1 MTVMKKMAADVIVI
15 GGGAA
20 GLMAAGTAL
29 QNGARVTVIEKNDK
43 PGRKLM
49 ITGKGRCNVTN
60 NCNEID
66 TLIKNVPTNGRFLYS
81 AFSAFM
87 PKDTMSLFE
96 GLGVPLKTE
105 RGNRVFPVSDKAS
118 DIVDALKKYTAKAT
132 FVRGTVKTLVCQE
145 NRIDY
150 CLLDDGRVFYAD
162 CFILATGGMS
172 YPLTG
177 STGDGYKMAASV
189 GHTITP
195 IQPSLV
201 ALKSSNGFCALLQG
215 LSLKNVTLSLF
226 EEGKKKALFNEQ
238 GEMLFTH
245 FGISGPLVLS
255 ASAYIRHFQKKKYY
269 VSVDLKPGLTAEQLD
284 KRISRDF
291 EEFSNKD
298 FSNALSKLLPKK
310 MIPIVVKLSS
320 ISPDKKVNQIT
331 KAERMELAGLL
342 KNFKI
347 QITDFWSIDQ
357 AVITSGGVSVKEIEP
372 KTMRSKLYQNLY
384 FAGEIIDVDAF
395 TGGFN
400 LQIAFS
406 TGHAA
411 GKYASTL
418 NEFGGNYE

>member
-1 MTVMKKMAADVIVI
+1 MTVMKIMAAKVIVI

-20 GLMAAGTAL
+20 GLMAAGTAV
-29 QNGARVTVIEKNDK
+29 QNGAEVTVIEKNDK

-66 TLIKNVPTNGRFLYS
+66 ALIKNVPTNGRFLYS
-81 AFSAFM
+81 AFSSFM
-87 PKDTMSLFE
+87 PKDTMDLFE
-96 GLGVPLKTE
+96 SLGVPLKTE
-105 RGNRVFPVSDKAS
+105 RGNRVFPVSDKAA
-118 DIVDALKKYTAKAT
+118 DIVDALKAYTEKAT
-132 FVRGTVKTLVCQE
+132 FVKGQVKTLVCKD
-145 NRIDY
+145 NRIEY
-150 CLLDDGRVFYAD
+150 CRLEDGRILYAD
-162 CFILATGGMS
+162 RFILATGGKS

-177 STGDGYKMAASV
+177 STGDGYLIAKGI
-189 GHTITP
+189 GHTVTP
-195 IQPSLV
+195 IRPSLV
-201 ALKSSNGFCALLQG
+201 ALKSSNGFCSLLQG
-215 LSLKNVTLSLF
+215 LSLKNITLSLF
-226 EEGKKKALFNEQ
+226 ETGKKKAKYSEQ

-255 ASAYIRHFQKKKYY
+255 ASAYIKSFEKKSYY
-269 VSVDLKPGLTAEQLD
+269 VSLDLKPGLTAEQLD

-291 EEFSNKD
+291 ETFSNKD

-310 MIPIVVKLSS
+310 LIPVIVKLSG
-320 ISPDKKVNQIT
+320 IAPDKKVNQIT
-331 KAERMELAGLL
+331 KSERKDLTDLL

-347 QITDFWSIDQ
+347 NITDFWSIEQ
-357 AVITSGGVSVKEIEP
+357 AVITSGGISVKEIEP

-406 TGHAA
+406 TGYAA
-411 GKYASTL
+411 GKYASTI
-418 NEFGGNYE
+418 NELGGNDE